1 MNKIDFNVY
10 DMVVIEDENGSIYQ
24 ECIKEIRNI
33 SDHYPTIQQIICNDF
48 VIDCDMKDNDFEYIP
63 HCMICNKGRD
73 KKKYFLLEVWQQKKE
88 DILTEKDGIV
98 KTKVY
103 MRTYDNYL
111 HLTNEQMKMTP
122 AEILGIVD
130 KKEEVNLSEE
140 SKKEIEDTAK
150 KIIEEYNQKDI
161 DLTNECCDCEDVKVE
176 NNPTKDCYNCDK
188 ESCDNCIKSEDYE
201 DKNADI
207 YKDECQEDYNVYG
220 SKLKDVRRI
229 RELEKENKLLKEII
243 GEMVLE
249 KRMNK

>member
-33 SDHYPTIQQIICNDF
+33 SDHYPTIQQIICNEF
-48 VIDCDMKDNDFEYIP
+48 IIDCDMKGNEFEYTP
-63 HCMICNKGRD
+63 FCMICNKGRD
-73 KKKYFLLEVWQQKKE
+73 KKKYILLEVWQQKEKYVVN
-88 DILTEKDGIV
+88 DIDIV

-122 AEILGIVD
+122 AEMLGIVD

-140 SKKEIEDTAK
+140 DELKQIQTNFQGKLSEEDKKRIEDATK

-161 DLTNECCDCEDVKVE
+161 DLTNECCDCENVKVE
-176 NNPTKDCYNCDK
+176 NNTTKD
-188 ESCDNCIKSEDYE
+188 
-201 DKNADI
+201 
-207 YKDECQEDYNVYG
+207 
-220 SKLKDVRRI
+220 
-229 RELEKENKLLKEII
+229 
-243 GEMVLE
+243 
-249 KRMNK
+249 